1 MEALNAPIYS
11 AIGLIAFACLLIY
24 LQHRQGGIKALFE
37 KSRNAPQYWNTF
49 IVIMLLIALFVWILI
64 KI

>member
-11 AIGLIAFACLLIY
+11 AIGLILFLVLFIY
-24 LQHRQGGIKALFE
+24 LRQRQGGIKALFE

-49 IVIMLLIALFVWILI
+49 IVIMLLIALFVWILV